1 MPHSYVSN
9 LIHCAFSAK
18 DRRRVINAKW
28 EERVWAFMGGIAR
41 KNGFKALA
49 VGGVEDH
56 LHLLL
61 SLPGTMPV
69 AKAVQ
74 LVKAGSSKMIRAT
87 FTKDF
92 EWQEG
97 YGAFSIEETRNHA
110 RGFGVIF
117 NRPYGTCPGPRSHTQ
132 DFVLGYCQTP
142 LRGLTRDGT
151 AEAVP
156 SRVVQNPLREAY
168 DAIAI
173 LKKTTLG

>member
-9 LIHCAFSAK
+9 LMHCTFSTK
-18 DRRRVINAKW
+18 DRRRVINPEW

-56 LHLLL
+56 VHLLL
-61 SLPGTMPV
+61 SIPGTMPV

-87 FTKDF
+87 FAKDF

-97 YGAFSIEETRNHA
+97 YGAFSIGVSQEKATAAYIKNQRAHHKRVDFREEFRTFLVKH
-110 RGFGVIF
+110 G
-117 NRPYGTCPGPRSHTQ
+117 
-132 DFVLGYCQTP
+132 
-142 LRGLTRDGT
+142 
-151 AEAVP
+151 
-156 SRVVQNPLREAY
+156 
-168 DAIAI
+168 IAPEDSP
-173 LKKTTLG
+173 